1 MCSAERSSWNCFK
14 ISSPNSMLALHLDE
28 QRYTLRV
35 DEGVFQQGEM
45 DTDNSEALVPGEPS
59 CPLVGRDRELDV
71 LVDTLRATSDRNETR
86 IVTFVGP
93 AGIGKSR
100 LITEFVAAYASSPG
114 GPRVF
119 AGSAR
124 NAAVS
129 FSLFARLF
137 RARFHLERGMDP
149 DVCRAVLRREAE
161 AILEPHRVNDA
172 VTFLGQLLGL
182 PEEESPL
189 TRAMSD
195 DPHEV
200 ELVRRAIV
208 KSFFEADAHKG
219 QLVLVFEDLHEAHED
234 AMSLLRYLL
243 EYLTGPILV
252 VCSGRDGLVGWQ
264 EDWGRVGERRHTVV
278 DLGALGDSDAALV
291 ARTMLSRY
299 VVAGLNVPEPLVA
312 TACAFARGNPGLIA
326 QMVDIYK
333 SEGVIEE
340 IAGSGEKPEFVLHV
354 ERLES
359 AQLPA
364 TVDDAIAAR
373 IASLDDEERTLLE
386 HAASMGGT
394 FWSGALVALARIGHE
409 APDLWIDEASGDVA
423 RIERLLS
430 GLSKYRW
437 IERRAGTIFPGSTEY
452 AWVRTEEREAISAE
466 IGNEL
471 RMRYNGAIADW
482 MEHQPGVRTNEERI
496 ASLARHREQAGEA
509 IQAGLAYLEAAA
521 VARRRYANGRA
532 CEYFQRGLELLGDT
546 HDGAR
551 IDALHAYGD
560 VLQSMGYVDDAMA
573 AFRGMLTLAYRLDMR
588 SKGGAAHNRI
598 GRLFREMGVLDEG
611 ERHLATALA
620 LFEAAADHR
629 GVASTI
635 DDLGKIAW
643 LKGEY
648 VQALA
653 MFRDGL
659 ARRRK
664 VGDRRSIALS
674 LNNIGLALQD
684 SGQFRDALEAFEQSL
699 QLRRDVGDLVGV
711 VTTLNNL
718 GTIAEERR
726 NYQRALTLFEE
737 ALDVAQRI
745 GDRNKIALVLT
756 NIGTTYYRSGEPEKA
771 IGVLMRAEGLCDEL
785 GDRLKLAE
793 TLRSLGK
800 AYLMQSDLD
809 KARECIGR
817 AVDLFASVRSKV
829 HLAAALRT
837 LGEITAAGGWGSAH
851 TTSAR
856 EYFDRAVAIFEQSGN
871 EVELARTFKTYARF
885 LQRNPELAVDA
896 DAQREATEMETRADT
911 IFKRLEHTSSTKTES
926 PAHPM

>member
-1 MCSAERSSWNCFK
+1 
-14 ISSPNSMLALHLDE
+14 
-28 QRYTLRV
+28 
-35 DEGVFQQGEM
+35 M
-45 DTDNSEALVPGEPS
+45 DTDNSEALAPHEPS
-59 CPLVGRDRELDV
+59 CQLVGRDRELDI
-71 LVDTLRATSDRNETR
+71 LADTLRATSDRDDMR
-86 IVTFVGP
+86 IVTLVGP
-93 AGIGKSR
+93 AGIGKTR
-100 LITEFVAAYASSPG
+100 VITEFVAAHSS
-114 GPRVF
+114 GPDKLRVY

-137 RARFHLERGMDP
+137 RARFNLERGMDP
-149 DVCRAVLRREAE
+149 DVCRAALKREAE

-182 PEEESPL
+182 PEDESPL

-200 ELVRRAIV
+200 ELVRRAVV
-208 KSFFEADAHKG
+208 KSFFEADAQRG

-252 VCSGRDGLVGWQ
+252 VCSGRDGVVDWQ
-264 EDWGRVGERRHTVV
+264 EDWGRVGERRHTVLE
-278 DLGALGDSDAALV
+278 LGPLADDDAALV
-291 ARTMLSRY
+291 ARTMLRRY
-299 VVAGLNVPEPLVA
+299 TGNDEVPQEVV
-312 TACAFARGNPGLIA
+312 TSACVFAQGNPGLLA

-333 SEGVIEE
+333 AEGVIEE
-340 IAGSGEKPEFVLHV
+340 RVDESGKSEFVLHAD
-354 ERLES
+354 RLDK

-364 TVDDAIAAR
+364 TVEDAIAAR
-373 IASLDDEERTLLE
+373 TASLDEEERTLLE
-386 HAASMGGT
+386 HAAMMGGT
-394 FWSGALVALARIGHE
+394 FWTGALVALARMGLE
-409 APDLWIDEASGDVA
+409 APDLWVDEASGDVA
-423 RIERLLS
+423 RIDLLLV
-430 GLSKYRW
+430 GLSKYSW
-437 IERRAGTIFPGSTEY
+437 IERRAGTIFPGSVEY
-452 AWVRTEEREAISAE
+452 AWVRTEERDAISAVIPADMRE
-466 IGNEL
+466 
-471 RMRYNGAIADW
+471 RYNGVIADW
-482 MEHQPGVRTNEERI
+482 MEHLPGVRTNEERI
-496 ASLARHREQAGEA
+496 AALAKHREQAGEA

-532 CEYFQRGLELLGDT
+532 CEYYQRGLELLGET

-573 AFRGMLTLAYRLDMR
+573 AFRGMLTLAYRLDMK

-611 ERHLATALA
+611 ERHLQTALR
-620 LFEAAADHR
+620 LFEAAGDIR

-648 VQALA
+648 APALT

-664 VGDRRSIALS
+664 IGDRRSIALS
-674 LNNIGLALQD
+674 LNNLGLALQD
-684 SGQFRDALEAFEQSL
+684 SGQFRDALDAFEQSL

-726 NYQRALTLFEE
+726 NYTRALTLFEE
-737 ALDVAQRI
+737 ALDVAQQI

-771 IGVLMRAEGLCDEL
+771 ISVLMRAEGLCDEL

-793 TLRSLGK
+793 TLRALGK

-837 LGEITAAGGWGSAH
+837 LGEITAAGGWGTAH

-885 LQRNPELAVDA
+885 LQRNPDLAKDA
-896 DAQREATEMETRADT
+896 QAQREATEMETRADG
-911 IFKRLEHTSSTKTES
+911 IFGRLERTSSSKSES
-926 PAHPM
+926 PPPPPN

>member
-1 MCSAERSSWNCFK
+1 
-14 ISSPNSMLALHLDE
+14 
-28 QRYTLRV
+28 
-35 DEGVFQQGEM
+35 M
-45 DTDNSEALVPGEPS
+45 DTDNSETLAPREPF
-59 CPLVGRDRELDV
+59 CPLVGRDREIDI

-86 IVTFVGP
+86 IVTLVGP
-93 AGIGKSR
+93 AGIGKTR
-100 LITEFVAAYASSPG
+100 LITEFVSAHASGPG
-114 GPRVF
+114 KPRVV
-119 AGSAR
+119 AGTSR

-149 DVCRAVLRREAE
+149 DVCRAALKREAE
-161 AILEPHRVNDA
+161 AVLEPHRVNDA

-182 PEEESPL
+182 PVEESPL

-200 ELVRRAIV
+200 ELVRRAVV
-208 KSFFEADAHKG
+208 KSFFEADAQRG

-252 VCSGRDGLVGWQ
+252 ICSGRDGVVDWQ
-264 EDWGRVGERRHTVV
+264 EDWGRVGERRHKVIE
-278 DLGALGDSDAALV
+278 LGALGDQDAESVARSMLARYAGGAEVPVALV
-291 ARTMLSRY
+291 S
-299 VVAGLNVPEPLVA
+299 
-312 TACAFARGNPGLIA
+312 TACVFARGNPGLIA
-326 QMVDIYK
+326 QMLDIYK
-333 SEGVIEE
+333 SETVIEE
-340 IAGSGEKPEFVLHV
+340 VGGSEEKTEFVLHAD
-354 ERLES
+354 RLDK

-364 TVDDAIAAR
+364 TVEDAIAAR
-373 IASLDDEERTLLE
+373 IASLDEEERTLLE

-394 FWSGALVALARIGHE
+394 FWSGALVALARMGLE
-409 APDLWIDEASGDVA
+409 APDLWVDEAAGEVT
-423 RIERLLS
+423 RIETLLA
-430 GLSKYRW
+430 GLSKFAW
-437 IERRAGTIFPGSTEY
+437 IEHRAGTIFPGSVEY
-452 AWVRTEEREAISAE
+452 AWVRSEERDAITAN
-466 IGNEL
+466 IAAD
-471 RMRYNGAIADW
+471 MRNRCNGVIADW

-496 ASLARHREQAGEA
+496 AALARHREQAGEA

-532 CEYFQRGLELLGDT
+532 CEYYQRGLELLGDT

-573 AFRGMLTLAYRLDMR
+573 AFRGMLTLAYRLDMK

-611 ERHLATALA
+611 ERHLTTALA
-620 LFEAAADHR
+620 LFEAAGDQR

-648 VQALA
+648 VQALT

-664 VGDRRSIALS
+664 LGDRRSIALS

-684 SGQFRDALEAFEQSL
+684 SGQFRDALDAFEQSL

-737 ALDVAQRI
+737 ALDVAQQI

-793 TLRSLGK
+793 TLRALGK

-885 LQRNPELAVDA
+885 LQRNPELAKDSQ
-896 DAQREATEMETRADT
+896 AQREATEMEARADS
-911 IFKRLEHTSSTKTES
+911 IFRRLEHTSSSKSEV
-926 PAHPM
+926 PPPPPK

>member
-1 MCSAERSSWNCFK
+1 
-14 ISSPNSMLALHLDE
+14 
-28 QRYTLRV
+28 
-35 DEGVFQQGEM
+35 M
-45 DTDNSEALVPGEPS
+45 DTDNAETLAPREPS
-59 CPLVGRDRELDV
+59 CPLVGRERELDV
-71 LVDTLRATSDRNETR
+71 LADALRATSDRNETR
-86 IVTFVGP
+86 IVTLVGP
-93 AGIGKSR
+93 AGIGKTR
-100 LITEFVAAYASSPG
+100 LITEFVDALARDPTK
-114 GPRVF
+114 PRVF
-119 AGSAR
+119 SGSAR

-137 RARFHLERGMDP
+137 RSRFNLERGMDP
-149 DVCRAVLRREAE
+149 DLCRAALKREVA
-161 AILEPHRVNDA
+161 AVLEPHRVSDA

-182 PEEESPL
+182 PEDESPL

-200 ELVRRAIV
+200 ELARRAV
-208 KSFFEADAHKG
+208 LKSFFEADAHKSP
-219 QLVLVFEDLHEAHED
+219 LVLVFEDLHEAHED

-243 EYLTGPILV
+243 EYLTGQILV
-252 VCSGRDGLVGWQ
+252 LCSGRDGLVDWH
-264 EDWGRVGERRHTVV
+264 EDWGRVGERRHTVLE
-278 DLGALGDSDAALV
+278 LGTLGDRDAQRV
-291 ARTMLSRY
+291 AQSMIARY
-299 VVAGLNVPEPLVA
+299 AGSAEAPAAVVS

-326 QMVDIYK
+326 QMIDIYK
-333 SEGVIEE
+333 AEGVIEE
-340 IAGSGEKPEFVLHV
+340 VAGLDGTTEFVLHADK
-354 ERLES
+354 LDK
-359 AQLPA
+359 AHLPA
-364 TVDDAIAAR
+364 TVEDAIAAR
-373 IASLDDEERTLLE
+373 IASLDDEERTVLE

-394 FWSGALVALARIGHE
+394 FWSGALVALARMGME
-409 APDLWIDEASGDVA
+409 APDLWVDEVSEDVA
-423 RIERLLS
+423 RIERLLG
-430 GLSKYRW
+430 GLSKYAW
-437 IERRAGTIFPGSTEY
+437 IERRAGTIFPGSVEY
-452 AWVRTEEREAISAE
+452 AWMRSEERDAITAGITSE
-466 IGNEL
+466 M
-471 RMRYNGAIADW
+471 RMRYNGVIADW

-496 ASLARHREQAGEA
+496 AALARHREQAGEA
-509 IQAGLAYLEAAA
+509 IQAGLAYLEAAR

-532 CEYFQRGLELLGDT
+532 CEYYQRGLELLGDT

-573 AFRGMLTLAYRLDMR
+573 AFRGMLTLAYRLDMKP
-588 SKGGAAHNRI
+588 KGGAAHNRI

-611 ERHLATALA
+611 ERHLTTALA
-620 LFEAAADHR
+620 LFEASGDER

-635 DDLGKIAW
+635 DDVGKIAW

-648 VQALA
+648 VQALQ

-664 VGDRRSIALS
+664 LGDRRSIALS
-674 LNNIGLALQD
+674 LNNLGLALQD
-684 SGQFRDALEAFEQSL
+684 SGQFRDALDAFEQSL

-726 NYQRALTLFEE
+726 NYQKALTLFEE
-737 ALDVAQRI
+737 ALDVAQQI

-756 NIGTTYYRSGEPEKA
+756 NIGTTHYRSGEPEKA

-793 TLRSLGK
+793 TLRALGK

-885 LQRNPELAVDA
+885 LQRNPELAKDEQ
-896 DAQREATEMETRADT
+896 AQREATAMESRADQ
-911 IFKRLEHTSSTKTES
+911 IFGRLERTSSSKSET
-926 PAHPM
+926 PPPPN

>member
-1 MCSAERSSWNCFK
+1 
-14 ISSPNSMLALHLDE
+14 
-28 QRYTLRV
+28 
-35 DEGVFQQGEM
+35 M
-45 DTDNSEALVPGEPS
+45 DIDNSEALAPNEPS
-59 CPLVGRDRELDV
+59 CQLVGRDRELDV
-71 LVDTLRATSDRNETR
+71 LADTLRTTADRNDMR
-86 IVTFVGP
+86 IVTLVGP
-93 AGIGKSR
+93 AGIGKTRVIS
-100 LITEFVAAYASSPG
+100 EFVAAHASGPG
-114 GPRVF
+114 KPRVY

-137 RARFHLERGMDP
+137 RARFNLERGMDP
-149 DVCRAVLRREAE
+149 DVCRAALKREAE
-161 AILEPHRVNDA
+161 AILEAHRVNDA

-182 PEEESPL
+182 PDDESPL

-200 ELVRRAIV
+200 ELVRRAVV
-208 KSFFEADAHKG
+208 KSFFEADAQRG
-219 QLVLVFEDLHEAHED
+219 QIVLVFEDLHEAHED

-252 VCSGRDGLVGWQ
+252 LCSGRDGLVDWQ
-264 EDWGRVGERRHTVV
+264 EDWGRVGERRHTILE
-278 DLGALGDSDAALV
+278 LGPLADDDAALV
-291 ARTMLSRY
+291 ARTMLGRY
-299 VVAGLNVPEPLVA
+299 AGNGEVPEAVVGS
-312 TACAFARGNPGLIA
+312 ACAFARGNPGLLA

-333 SEGVIEE
+333 AEGIIEE
-340 IAGSGEKPEFVLHV
+340 RVEEGGKSEFVLHAD
-354 ERLES
+354 RLDK
-359 AQLPA
+359 AHLPA
-364 TVDDAIAAR
+364 TVEDAIAAR
-373 IASLDDEERTLLE
+373 TASLDEEERTLLE
-386 HAASMGGT
+386 HAATMGGT
-394 FWSGALVALARIGHE
+394 FWTGALVALARMGLE
-409 APDLWIDEASGDVA
+409 APDLWVDEASGDVA
-423 RIERLLS
+423 RIDMLLA

-437 IERRAGTIFPGSTEY
+437 IERRAGTIFPGSVEY
-452 AWVRTEEREAISAE
+452 AWVRTEERDAITAG
-466 IGNEL
+466 IAADM
-471 RMRYNGAIADW
+471 RMRYNGVIADW
-482 MEHQPGVRTNEERI
+482 MEHLPGVRTNEERI
-496 ASLARHREQAGEA
+496 AALAKHREQAGEA

-532 CEYFQRGLELLGDT
+532 CEYYQRGLELLGET

-573 AFRGMLTLAYRLDMR
+573 AFRGMLTLAYRLDMKP
-588 SKGGAAHNRI
+588 KGGAAHNRI

-611 ERHLATALA
+611 ERHLQTALR
-620 LFEAAADHR
+620 LFEAAGDIR

-648 VQALA
+648 VQALT

-664 VGDRRSIALS
+664 IGDRRSIALS
-674 LNNIGLALQD
+674 LNNLGLALQD
-684 SGQFRDALEAFEQSL
+684 SGQFRDALDAFEQSL

-737 ALDVAQRI
+737 ALDVAQQI

-793 TLRSLGK
+793 TLRALGK

-837 LGEITAAGGWGSAH
+837 LGEITAAGGWGTAH

-885 LQRNPELAVDA
+885 LQRNPELAKDA
-896 DAQREATEMETRADT
+896 QAQREATEMEARADG
-911 IFKRLEHTSSTKTES
+911 IFGRLERTSSSKSET
-926 PAHPM
+926 PPPPPPG

>member
-1 MCSAERSSWNCFK
+1 ME
-14 ISSPNSMLALHLDE
+14 
-28 QRYTLRV
+28 
-35 DEGVFQQGEM
+35 
-45 DTDNSEALVPGEPS
+45 TDNSEALSLREPS

-71 LVDTLRATSDRNETR
+71 LADTLRATSDRNDTR
-86 IVTFVGP
+86 IVTLVGP
-93 AGIGKSR
+93 AGIGKTR
-100 LITEFVAAYASSPG
+100 LIAEFVAAHGSGPG

-129 FSLFARLF
+129 VSLFARLF
-137 RARFHLERGMDP
+137 RERFHLERGMDP
-149 DVCRAVLRREAE
+149 ELCRGVLRREAE

-172 VTFLGQLLGL
+172 VTFIGQLLGL

-200 ELVRRAIV
+200 ELVRRAVV
-208 KSFFEADAHKG
+208 KSFFEADAHRG
-219 QLVLVFEDLHEAHED
+219 QLVLIFEDLHEAHED

-264 EDWGRVGERRHTVV
+264 EDWGRVGERRHTVL
-278 DLGALGDSDAALV
+278 DLGTLGDVDAALV
-291 ARTMLSRY
+291 ARTMLARY
-299 VVAGLNVPEPLVA
+299 SPSSTVPEPLVS
-312 TACAFARGNPGLIA
+312 TACAFAQGNPGLIA

-333 SEGVIEE
+333 TEGVIEE
-340 IAGSGEKPEFVLHV
+340 LVGSEGKTEFVLHV
-354 ERLES
+354 ERLEK

-373 IASLDDEERTLLE
+373 ISSLDDEERTLLE

-394 FWSGALVALARIGHE
+394 FWSGALVALARIGLE

-423 RIERLLS
+423 RIETLLS
-430 GLSKYRW
+430 GLAKYRW
-437 IERRAGTIFPGSTEY
+437 IERRAGTIFPGSVEY
-452 AWVRTEEREAISAE
+452 AWVRTEEREAISVN
-466 IGNEL
+466 IGAEL

-573 AFRGMLTLAYRLDMR
+573 AFRGMLTLAYRLDMK

-598 GRLFREMGVLDEG
+598 GRLFREMGTLDEG
-611 ERHLATALA
+611 ERHLETALA
-620 LFEAAADHR
+620 LFEAAGDHR

-648 VQALA
+648 TQALT

-664 VGDRRSIALS
+664 IGDRRSIALS

-737 ALDVAQRI
+737 ALNVAQQI

-793 TLRSLGK
+793 TLRALGK

-837 LGEITAAGGWGSAH
+837 LGEITAAGGWGTAY

-871 EVELARTFKTYARF
+871 DIELARTFKTYARF
-885 LQRNPELAVDA
+885 LQRNPDLSTDVE
-896 DAQREATEMETRADT
+896 AQREATDMEARADT
-911 IFKRLEHTSSTKTES
+911 IFKRLEHTSSNKLET
-926 PAHPM
+926 PPHPK

>member
-1 MCSAERSSWNCFK
+1 
-14 ISSPNSMLALHLDE
+14 
-28 QRYTLRV
+28 
-35 DEGVFQQGEM
+35 M
-45 DTDNSEALVPGEPS
+45 DTDNSEALAPREPS
-59 CPLVGRDRELDV
+59 SPLVGRDRELDL
-71 LVDTLRATSDRNETR
+71 LVDTLRATSDRNDTR
-86 IVTFVGP
+86 IVTLVGP
-93 AGIGKSR
+93 AGIGKTR
-100 LITEFVAAYASSPG
+100 LISEFVSEHATGPAK
-114 GPRVF
+114 PRVY

-137 RARFHLERGMDP
+137 RSRFNLERGMDP
-149 DVCRAVLRREAE
+149 DVCRATLKREA
-161 AILEPHRVNDA
+161 AAVLDAHRVNDA
-172 VTFLGQLLGL
+172 VMFLGQLLGL
-182 PEEESPL
+182 PEEETPL
-189 TRAMSD
+189 TRAIGD

-200 ELVRRAIV
+200 ELVRRAVV
-208 KSFFEADAHKG
+208 KSFFEADAQKG

-243 EYLTGPILV
+243 EYLTGSILV
-252 VCSGRDGLVGWQ
+252 LCSGRDGLVDWQ

-278 DLGALGDSDAALV
+278 ELGALDDADASRV
-291 ARTMLSRY
+291 ARSMLASY
-299 VVAGLNVPEPLVA
+299 AGGAEVPEAVVS

-326 QMVDIYK
+326 QMIDIYK

-340 IAGSGEKPEFVLHV
+340 IAGSEGKTEFVLHAS
-354 ERLES
+354 RLDT

-364 TVDDAIAAR
+364 TVEDAIAAR
-373 IASLDDEERTLLE
+373 IASLDDEERSVVE
-386 HAASMGGT
+386 HAAAMGGT
-394 FWSGALVALARIGHE
+394 FWTGALLSLARMGLE
-409 APDLWIDEASGDVA
+409 APDLWVDEAVGDVG
-423 RIERLLS
+423 RIERLLAD
-430 GLSKYRW
+430 LSKYAW
-437 IERRAGTIFPGSTEY
+437 IERRAGTIFPGSIEY
-452 AWVRTEEREAISAE
+452 AWVRTEEREAITAGISAE
-466 IGNEL
+466 TK
-471 RMRYNGAIADW
+471 MRCNGVIADW

-496 ASLARHREQAGEA
+496 AALARHREQAGEA

-532 CEYFQRGLELLGDT
+532 CEYYQRGLELLGDT

-573 AFRGMLTLAYRLDMR
+573 AFRGMLTLAYRLDMKP
-588 SKGGAAHNRI
+588 KGGAAHNRI
-598 GRLFREMGVLDEG
+598 GRLYREMGVLDEG
-611 ERHLATALA
+611 ERHLTTALA
-620 LFEAAADHR
+620 LFEAAGDLR

-635 DDLGKIAW
+635 DDVGKIAW

-648 VQALA
+648 VQALT

-664 VGDRRSIALS
+664 IGDRRSIALS

-684 SGQFRDALEAFEQSL
+684 SGQFREALDAFEQSL

-737 ALDVAQRI
+737 ALDVAQQI

-756 NIGTTYYRSGEPEKA
+756 NIGTTYYRSGEAEKA

-793 TLRSLGK
+793 TLRALGK

-871 EVELARTFKTYARF
+871 DVELARTFKTYARF
-885 LQRNPELAVDA
+885 LQRNPDLVKDA
-896 DAQREATEMETRADT
+896 QAQREAIDMEARADV
-911 IFKRLEHTSSTKTES
+911 IFGRLERTSSSKSEV
-926 PAHPM
+926 PPPP